1 VLDDGVSLQ
10 NQNPIRYPDGSLDTA
25 MPLEWGYKTLGVVNF
40 SKGSGGSGDE
50 NYRILPTIDP
60 VFNTVNTRT
69 NIPPS
74 VGGTL
79 KIGLNVLNYF
89 KTLDAGNKTANG
101 SSPRGR
107 MTKQSLI
114 DKEKN

>member
-1 VLDDGVSLQ
+1 
-10 NQNPIRYPDGSLDTA
+10 
-25 MPLEWGYKTLGVVNF
+25 VVNF

-50 NYRILPTIDP
+50 NYRILPTISS
-60 VFNTVNTRT
+60 FNTVNTRT

-79 KIGLNVLNYF
+79 KIIGLNVLYF
-89 KTLDAGNKTANG
+89 KTLDASEIKLRTAAVHVE
-101 SSPRGR
+101 RI
-107 MTKQSLI
+107 TKQNLI

>member
-1 VLDDGVSLQ
+1 
-10 NQNPIRYPDGSLDTA
+10 
-25 MPLEWGYKTLGVVNF
+25 VVNF

-50 NYRILPTIDP
+50 NYRILPTLYP

-79 KIGLNVLNYF
+79 KIIGLNVLNYF
-89 KTLDAGNKTANG
+89 KTLDASGK
-101 SSPRGR
+101 
-107 MTKQSLI
+107 
-114 DKEKN
+114 

>member
-1 VLDDGVSLQ
+1 
-10 NQNPIRYPDGSLDTA
+10 
-25 MPLEWGYKTLGVVNF
+25 VVNF

-50 NYRILPTIDP
+50 NYRILPLDP

-74 VGGTL
+74 VGGTKKYWIECL
-79 KIGLNVLNYF
+79 ELFQNIWEIKLR
-89 KTLDAGNKTANG
+89 TAAVHVE
-101 SSPRGR
+101 RI
-107 MTKQSLI
+107 TKQSLI